1 MIPSLLLLPV
11 ALAGS
16 LGSAP
21 APADLEAAYAPRRV
35 ALLVG
40 VDTYGDPD
48 LAPLRF
54 SGKDA
59 RDLATALGGDAGFDH
74 VHVLDAPESATRSR
88 IEAAIQQATSGL
100 QRDDTFLLYL
110 SGHGT
115 LTLDPKEG
123 TRLWFLPSDGVLSE
137 ARETGLAV
145 DWLEEAVGS
154 VNARRRVLVLDT
166 CHNGRDKSSLASE
179 TSKLLAGLKGDPP
192 PPRSLRDVSESEARL
207 YAAQYYQPAMEDPN
221 LENGVYTHFLID
233 ALTDSALTADL
244 DRDGLVDV
252 TEAHDWARDATIEH
266 TGGMQV
272 PRAEFRIV
280 GREKIYL
287 AGNDSTRSRA
297 ERALLTAA
305 DAILAKGAVLV
316 DGQPRGVL
324 PDVIDVAPGT
334 HVIEIRDAQ
343 NQTLVRRRVRLKAG
357 ETYRVEDLLVGSDVG
372 LAAGAVLRHGPGA
385 GVMHPTSLEV
395 QAHKG
400 LQVGPSWVSPAI
412 RVRATYGS
420 GTVEEQGPL
429 TEVQSGAVALG
440 LIAPLGAPGR
450 RFRVGPQLEW
460 VVPWRFFE
468 DTDGAHRQATTTLAP
483 GVAAQLALPLSNRR
497 DLVLRYEFRGV
508 PYPYADVWTSSL
520 EHGLTLGT
528 HLR

>member
-1 MIPSLLLLPV
+1 MIGSLLFLPV

-16 LGSAP
+16 LGSTP
-21 APADLEAAYAPRRV
+21 TPADLETAYAPRRV

-40 VDTYGDPD
+40 VDNYGDPE

-59 RDLATALGGDAGFDH
+59 RDLAAALGGDAGFDH
-74 VHVLDAPESATRSR
+74 VRVLDTQKTASR
-88 IEAAIQQATSGL
+88 TQIETAIHEATSGL
-100 QRDDTFLLYL
+100 QRDDTFLLYM

-115 LTLDPKEG
+115 LTLDPTEG
-123 TRLWFLPSDGVLSE
+123 TRLWFLPSDGVLSK
-137 ARETGLAV
+137 AKETGLAV
-145 DWLEEAVGS
+145 DWLEETVGAVD
-154 VNARRRVLVLDT
+154 ARRRVLVLDT
-166 CHNGRDKSSLASE
+166 CHNGRDKSSLGSE

-192 PPRSLRDVSESEARL
+192 PPRSLRNVSESEARL
-207 YAAQYYQPAMEDPN
+207 YAAQYYQPAMEDPK

-233 ALTDSALTADL
+233 ALTDSARTADL

-287 AGNDSTRSRA
+287 AGNDSTRSHA

-324 PDVIDVAPGT
+324 PDVIDVAPGA

-343 NQTLVRRRVRLKAG
+343 NQTLVRRRVRLEAG
-357 ETYRVEDLLVGSDVG
+357 KTYRAEDLLFESEVG

-385 GVMHPTSLEV
+385 GVMNPVSLEV
-395 QAHKG
+395 QAHKW
-400 LQVGPSWVSPAI
+400 LTVGPSWMSPSI
-412 RVRATYGS
+412 RLRATYGS
-420 GTVEEQGPL
+420 GIVEEQGPL
-429 TEVQSGAVALG
+429 TTVQSGAAALG
-440 LIAPLGAPGR
+440 MVAPLGAPGR
-450 RFRVGPQLEW
+450 RFRVGPQVEW

-468 DTDGAHRQATTTLAP
+468 DQGGPHRQATTTLAP
-483 GVAAQLALPLSNRR
+483 GVAAQLAMPLSHRR